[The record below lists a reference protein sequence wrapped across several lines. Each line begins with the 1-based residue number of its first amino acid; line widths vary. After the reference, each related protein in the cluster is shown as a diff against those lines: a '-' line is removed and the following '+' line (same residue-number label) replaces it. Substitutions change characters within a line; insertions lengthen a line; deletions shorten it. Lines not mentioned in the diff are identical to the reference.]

1 MKLPWLIN
9 KRITV
14 LVHISAWLLLFFL
27 PWLLRPGQEQATRK
41 DPVTEQGYFLKYICN
56 FGSWIALY
64 YFNANFLIPRLINA
78 RRYLTYALSLIPVFL
93 ILILTNWLSSVLLAP
108 QEYNLPGFIAFF
120 LLPCIFFLSCSTA
133 ITMFRNKL
141 HYDQLSQQLETENL
155 KTELAFLRSQ
165 VSPHFMFNVLNNMV
179 MMARKGSESLEPSL
193 FKLSTLM
200 RYMLYETDE
209 RKVQLDREAEY
220 LQSYIDLQLQRFG
233 KKVTV
238 NIQIEPFDELYMV
251 EPMLLIPF
259 VENAF
264 KHGTG
269 FRQKG
274 EICVRLTAR
283 EGVLEFKVDNYYD
296 PTVHEVKDG
305 TSGIGLQNVK
315 RRLDLLYGRHHT
327 LVIRDADSRFCVTLT
342 LHLRHAEMYSHR

>member
-1 MKLPWLIN
+1 MLTK

-14 LVHISAWLLLFFL
+14 LVHIAGWVLLFCL
-27 PWLLRPGQEQATRK
+27 PYLLHPGQEHMAKKMTA
-41 DPVTEQGYFLKYICN
+41 VEEAYFRHYISN
-56 FGSWIALY
+56 FLCWISLF
-64 YFNANFLIPRLINA
+64 YFNAHFLLPRLINA
-78 RRYLTYALSLIPVFL
+78 RRYLTYGLSIIPVFL
-93 ILILTNWLSSVLLAP
+93 VLFFVNWLSSLLLLP
-108 QEYNLPGFIAFF
+108 VSYNLRGFIAFF

-133 ITMFRNKL
+133 ITMLRSKL
-141 HYDQLSQQLETENL
+141 QSDHLSQQRETENL

-179 MMARKGSESLEPSL
+179 MLARKGSASLEPSL

-209 RKVQLDREAEY
+209 KKVLLDREIEY
-220 LQSYIDLQLQRFG
+220 LQSYIDLQLQRFS
-233 KKVTV
+233 KVAV
-238 NIQIEPFDELYMV
+238 NMQIKPFDASYMI

-269 FRQKG
+269 FRQKENISISLAALQG
-274 EICVRLTAR
+274 MM
-283 EGVLEFKVDNYYD
+283 EFKVDNYYD
-296 PTVHEVKDG
+296 PLVQQIRDD

-315 RRLDLLYGRHHT
+315 RRLDLLYGPHHT
-327 LVIRDADSRFCVTLT
+327 LVISDADSRFCITLT
-342 LHLRHAEMYSHR
+342 LHLHHAEMYRHR